1 MAIPALAFRSLWSR
15 RYTAALTVCA
25 IAMSVTLLIGVE
37 KIRREARASFANTIS
52 GTDLI
57 VGARSGAVQLL
68 LYSVFRIGAATNN
81 ISWAS
86 YEMLS
91 DFPAVK
97 WVIPLSLGDSHR
109 GFRVVGTNN
118 GYFEHFRYGRTRELV
133 FAEGGPFQDLFDAV
147 IGSEVAKSL
156 GYHLDE
162 SIIVA
167 HGAGDVS
174 FVKHDDLPFR
184 VVGILEHTGTPVDRS
199 VHVSLEA
206 ITAIHLGWEN
216 GMPARAASSDVARIR
231 TMDLTPEAITAVLV
245 GLDSR
250 MATFGVQRAV
260 NEYRG
265 EPLLAILPGVALQEL
280 WDLMAVAEG
289 ALLVVSG
296 FVVASSLIGLMA
308 VILASLNERR
318 RELAILRSVGARPT
332 HIFGLL
338 VAEAGVL
345 ALVGVLLGVALF
357 YLITLVAQPV
367 IESQFGLHVPI
378 ELLNSRDLEL
388 LALIVAAALLV
399 ATVPAVRAYR
409 YSMADGMTIKL

>member
-1 MAIPALAFRSLWSR
+1 MAIPTLALRSLWSR
-15 RYTAALTVCA
+15 RYTAALTICA

-81 ISWAS
+81 ISWDS
-86 YEMLS
+86 YEMLRGLPS
-91 DFPAVK
+91 VK

-109 GFRVVGTNN
+109 GFRVVGTSNE
-118 GYFEHFRYGRTRELV
+118 YFEHFRHGRTRNLE
-133 FAEGGPFQDLFDAV
+133 FAEGGPFEDLFDAV
-147 IGSEVAKSL
+147 IGSEVAEAL
-156 GYHLDE
+156 GYSLDE

-199 VHVSLEA
+199 VHVSLEG
-206 ITAIHLGWEN
+206 ITAIHAGWEN
-216 GMPARAASSDVARIR
+216 GMPSRAATGNINRIR
-231 TMDLTPEAITAVLV
+231 NMDLTPEAITAVLV

-250 MATFGVQRAV
+250 MATFAVQRTI
-260 NEYRG
+260 NDYRG

-289 ALLVVSG
+289 ALLVVSA
-296 FVVASSLIGLMA
+296 FVVASSLIGLMT

-318 RELAILRSVGARPT
+318 RELAILRSVGARPA
-332 HIFGLL
+332 HVFGLL

-345 ALVGVLLGVALF
+345 TLLGVSLGTAVF
-357 YLITLVAQPV
+357 YLLTLIAQP
-367 IESQFGLHVPI
+367 IMESQFGLHIPI
-378 ELLNSRDLEL
+378 EFLNARDLSL
-388 LALIVAAALLV
+388 LALVVAAALLV

-409 YSMADGMTIKL
+409 YSLADGMTIKL

>member
-1 MAIPALAFRSLWSR
+1 MAIPMLALRSLWSR
-15 RYTAALTVCA
+15 RYTAALTICA

-81 ISWAS
+81 ISWDS
-86 YEMLS
+86 YEMLRGLPS
-91 DFPAVK
+91 VK

-109 GFRVVGTNN
+109 GFRVVGTSNK
-118 GYFEHFRYGRTRELV
+118 YFEHFRHGRTRNLE
-133 FAEGGPFQDLFDAV
+133 FAEGGPFEDLFDAV
-147 IGSEVAKSL
+147 IGSEVAEAL
-156 GYHLDE
+156 GYSLDQ
-162 SIIVA
+162 SIVVA

-199 VHVSLEA
+199 VHVSLEG
-206 ITAIHLGWEN
+206 ITAIHVGWEN
-216 GMPARAASSDVARIR
+216 GMPARAASGNVNRIR
-231 TMDLTPEAITAVLV
+231 NIDLTPEAITAVLV

-250 MATFGVQRAV
+250 MATFAVQRAV
-260 NEYRG
+260 NDYRG

-289 ALLVVSG
+289 ALLVVSA
-296 FVVASSLIGLMA
+296 FVVASSLIGLMT

-318 RELAILRSVGARPT
+318 RELAILRSVGARPA
-332 HIFGLL
+332 HVFGLL

-345 ALVGVLLGVALF
+345 TLLGVCLGTAVF
-357 YLITLVAQPV
+357 YLLTLIAQP
-367 IESQFGLHVPI
+367 IMESQFGLHIPI
-378 ELLNSRDLEL
+378 EFLNARDLSL
-388 LALIVAAALLV
+388 LALVVAAALLV

-409 YSMADGMTIKL
+409 YSLADGMTIKL